1 MMVTFRSRA
10 MSISASTAFVGAL
23 LWAAAHTTIKL
34 PDIQIHFPEPAPIEM
49 EPEYL
54 PQPVDPVQTKAEPQ
68 PQAEEDVYVEMA
80 DATTVTDPPSPVDVG
95 PPAGASTIVNPT
107 WIRKPTIDDLLGF
120 YPASALDRGIA
131 GHVMLD
137 CIVAA
142 NGRLT
147 CSVAG
152 ESPTG
157 MGFGA
162 AAKRASRLFQIA
174 PQMQDGKPTEGGRIS
189 VAIAFKPPSD

>member
-23 LWAAAHTTIKL
+23 LWATAHTTIKL
-34 PDIQIHFPEPAPIEM
+34 PDIQIHIPEPESYELEHEA
-49 EPEYL
+49 L
-54 PQPVDPVQTKAEPQ
+54 PPPVDPVRKPIEPQTKADDEI
-68 PQAEEDVYVEMA
+68 YVE
-80 DATTVTDPPSPVDVG
+80 TTDDSAAKDPPTPIDAG
-95 PPAGASTIVNPT
+95 PPAAASTLVNPT

-120 YPASALDRGIA
+120 YPSGAIDRGID

-137 CIVAA
+137 CVVAA

-147 CSVAG
+147 CNVAA

-157 MGFGA
+157 LGFGRA
-162 AAKRASRLFQIA
+162 ALRASRLFQIA

-189 VAIAFKPPSD
+189 VAIAFKAPVS